1 MWWWNYVIIT
11 GLLLFGIYV
20 FLMGTGY
27 LPMVLSH
34 ENNPTAD
41 SMDDN
46 HAESLRN
53 QRRHGGEWKDVES
66 PRSRDVAAIHPDAG
80 SKTVTATHHPDRPVD
95 RAA

>member
-1 MWWWNYVIIT
+1 MWWWEYVVIM

-20 FLMGTGY
+20 FVMGTGY
-27 LPMVLSH
+27 LPMVLSRR
-34 ENNPTAD
+34 NNPTAG

-53 QRRHGGEWKDVES
+53 QRRHSGEWKDAES
-66 PRSRDVAAIHPDAG
+66 TRSSDVTAIHTDAG
-80 SKTVTATHHPDRPVD
+80 SSTATRHSDRPVD